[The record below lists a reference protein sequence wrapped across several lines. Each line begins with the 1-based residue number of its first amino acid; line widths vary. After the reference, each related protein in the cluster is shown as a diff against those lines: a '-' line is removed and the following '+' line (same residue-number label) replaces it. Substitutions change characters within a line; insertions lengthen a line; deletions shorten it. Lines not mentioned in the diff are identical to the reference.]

1 MKNFINKIVTVNYQ
15 LSARCRKEYY
25 GVSVLNTIKKPLFL
39 PMTLQLRVYV
49 PPHPLIKHWLAVAR
63 DAGTPSVLFRSAMT
77 ELGRWLTYEAARD
90 WLPTQETTVQSPLDT
105 CLATVIDPQ
114 IPVAVV
120 PILRAGLGLL
130 EGAQTLLPLA
140 SIYHLGLARD
150 EETLQPHCYLNKLPE
165 KFDPQT
171 RVLITD
177 PMLAT
182 GGSIMAAMAE
192 LTQRGADPS
201 LTRIVCV
208 VAAAPALQKLSAAY
222 PGLIIYT
229 ATIDEKLNNK
239 GYIVPG
245 LGDAGDRIF
254 GT

>member
-1 MKNFINKIVTVNYQ
+1 M
-15 LSARCRKEYY
+15 S
-25 GVSVLNTIKKPLFL
+25 
-39 PMTLQLRVYV
+39 LQLRVYV

-77 ELGRWLTYEAARD
+77 ELGRWLTYEAARE
-90 WLPTQETTVQSPLDT
+90 WLPTLEATVQTPLGT
-105 CLATVIDPQ
+105 CDATLINPEV
-114 IPVAVV
+114 PVAVV

-140 SIYHLGLARD
+140 SIYHLGLVRD
-150 EETLQPHCYLNKLPE
+150 EQTLQPLCYLNKLPE
-165 KFDPQT
+165 KLDPET
-171 RVLITD
+171 RVLIVD

-192 LTQRGADPS
+192 LTHRGIDPS
-201 LTRIVCV
+201 LTRVVCV
-208 VAAAPALQKLSAAY
+208 VAAPPALQQLSNAY
-222 PGLIIYT
+222 PGLIVYT
-229 ATIDEKLNNK
+229 ATIDETVNNQ
-239 GYIVPG
+239 GFIVPG

>member
-1 MKNFINKIVTVNYQ
+1 
-15 LSARCRKEYY
+15 
-25 GVSVLNTIKKPLFL
+25 
-39 PMTLQLRVYV
+39 MTQQLRVYV
-49 PPHPLIKHWLAVAR
+49 PPHPLIKHWLAVVR
-63 DAGTPSVLFRSAMT
+63 DAATPSVLFRSAIT
-77 ELGRWLTYEAARD
+77 ELGRWLTYEAARE
-90 WLPTQETTVQSPLDT
+90 WLPTQETAVQTPLDI
-105 CLATVIDPQ
+105 CPATVINPE

-140 SIYHLGLARD
+140 RIYHLGLARN
-150 EETLQPHCYLNKLPE
+150 EETLEPSCYLNKLPE

-182 GGSIMAAMAE
+182 GGSIMRAMAE
-192 LTQRGADPS
+192 LTQRGVDPS

-208 VAAAPALQKLSAAY
+208 VAAPPALQKLSAAY

-229 ATIDEKLNNK
+229 ATIDETVNSS
-239 GYIVPG
+239 GFIVPG